1 LEIAQIVGLALV
13 TTIML
18 LILRQEKPVMAIIL
32 SIVFSIVIFTFLM
45 GKMTSIIG
53 VMSELT
59 RRAGI
64 NYFFLSTLLK
74 ILGVAYL
81 AEFAAAICQDAG
93 EQAVAKKVEFAAK
106 IIIAVLALP
115 IMVAILESLM
125 ELMPVIRTSSSSRS
139 LFFTIC

>member
-1 LEIAQIVGLALV
+1 MEIAQIIGLALV

-18 LILRQEKPVMAIIL
+18 LILRQEKPVMAVIL
-32 SIVFSIVIFTFLM
+32 SIVFSIIIFTFLM
-45 GKMTSIIG
+45 GKMTSIISI
-53 VMSELT
+53 MSELT

-125 ELMPVIRTSSSSRS
+125 ELMPV
-139 LFFTIC
+139 

>member
-1 LEIAQIVGLALV
+1 MDIAQIVGLALV

-18 LILRQEKPVMAIIL
+18 LILRQDKPVMAVIL
-32 SIVFSIVIFTFLM
+32 SIVFSIIIFTFLM
-45 GKMTSIIG
+45 GKMTSILS
-53 VMSELT
+53 VMSDLT

-115 IMVAILESLM
+115 IMIAILESLM
-125 ELMPVIRTSSSSRS
+125 ELMPV
-139 LFFTIC
+139 